1 MVLVFSPAARHPM
14 LIIVIRLL
22 SVFLMVAAGAVAR
35 RRRMLDG
42 ESTGRLVALVTHIF
56 YPALIYGSLVRKYTL
71 AELCRNWGLPVGTL
85 LIMAVGFTVGMA
97 GSLLISKDRS
107 GLRRA
112 FRFQCTINNYVFLPL
127 PLVML
132 YWGEKG
138 VAMLLFSSIGSEIA
152 VWTLGVLADGGISIR
167 QMARR
172 LLTMPMAAIAASIVT
187 IVLRDRFGLVLAP
200 DSVAGQSGSA
210 LLDALTI
217 LGAAA
222 PPLAM
227 VVAGSRMAELH
238 PRHLLQPMQVVVAA
252 LRLVL
257 IPALALLALQLLPLE
272 GEALAVLRVV
282 AVMPAAIASVMLSEL
297 YKADSEFAAAA
308 VLLTH
313 VAALGTIPLWLAA
326 LGY

>member
-1 MVLVFSPAARHPM
+1 M

-42 ESTGRLVALVTHIF
+42 DSTGRLVALVTHIF
-56 YPALIYGSLVRKYTL
+56 YPALIYSSLVRKYTL

-85 LIMAVGFTVGMA
+85 LIMAVGFSVGMVA
-97 GSLLISKDRS
+97 SLLIAKDRS

-138 VAMLLFSSIGSEIA
+138 VAMLLFSSVGSEIA
-152 VWTLGVLADGGISIR
+152 VWTLGVLALAEGGVSVR

-172 LLTMPMAAIAASIVT
+172 LLTMPMAAIAASVVT
-187 IVLRDRFGLVLAP
+187 IVARDRFGLEFPSGSA
-200 DSVAGQSGSA
+200 AGQAGSA

-238 PRHLLQPMQVVVAA
+238 PRHLWQPMQVAVAG

-297 YKADSEFAAAA
+297 YQADSEFAAAA

-313 VAALGTIPLWLAA
+313 VAALATIPLWLAA